1 MNSTGASCRAAWTK
15 ERFGLALAA
24 LLLLAGCAS
33 MNETQCRAADWY
45 QVGYRDADTYGLRP
59 QIDQYAHQ
67 CKPHGVEAS
76 ESRYMVGWV
85 DGYREW
91 NTRVSGS
98 ECCGPP

>member
-1 MNSTGASCRAAWTK
+1 MNSTGASSRAAWIK
-15 ERFGLALAA
+15 QRFA
-24 LLLLAGCAS
+24 LLLAVLLTAGCVS
-33 MNETQCRAADWY
+33 MDETQCRAADWY
-45 QVGYRDADTYGLRP
+45 QVGYRDADIYGLRP

-67 CKPHGVEAS
+67 CKAHGVEPS